1 MYSNSN
7 GVNNLI
13 RLIELELK
21 ELNNSVEIDIP
32 FYMAVV
38 EELKHH
44 QYQDLHFDLDYYDN
58 WWVSHDTYNPQEDD
72 YIVLYIKFLNED
84 FQYTISLGYETKW
97 LGYCQC
103 DDIDEGYDPRYKC
116 TGEHCDYDIPIID
129 VEKEEYVGCSKF
141 KGTQKDLWNYIDK
154 YNGIKKD
161 IETEKKLAEI
171 KELENKIKELQNKL
185 DNIKE
190 DK

>member
-1 MYSNSN
+1 MYSISN

-44 QYQDLHFDLDYYDN
+44 QYQDLHFCLDYYDN
-58 WWVSHDTYNPQEDD
+58 WWVTHDMYNPHEDNH
-72 YIVLYIKFLNED
+72 IKLYVKFLNED
-84 FQYTISLGYETKW
+84 FQYTIALGYEIKW

-103 DDIDEGYDPRYKC
+103 KDTDEGYDPRYKC
-116 TGEHCDYDIPIID
+116 TGKHCDYDIPIIE

-154 YNGIKKD
+154 YNKIDKD
-161 IETEKKLAEI
+161 VELEKKNAEI
-171 KELENKIKELQNKL
+171 KELEDKIKELQNKL

-190 DK
+190 G